1 MNSQLKRIINSE
13 SKYRDRIIKYENRKI
28 NFYIYEFGN
37 YIVNDY
43 LLYIF
48 LYYVKLYCFKIS
60 YTFST
65 KYLISLIIQRWKKS
79 ITKTLNKESFP
90 KLYINRKVNGSL
102 VNIFTKKHIK
112 DNIDFINL
120 IRLEYLF
127 RKNII
132 NKYEKIISSLSKHLL
147 NVMLYDFLLK
157 N

>member
-1 MNSQLKRIINSE
+1 MRVINSE
-13 SKYRDRIIKYENRKI
+13 SKYRNRITKYENKKI
-28 NFYIYEFGN
+28 NIHIYEFGN

-48 LYYVKLYCFKIS
+48 LYYIKLYCFKFS
-60 YTFST
+60 YTFSN
-65 KYLISLIIQRWKKS
+65 KYLTNLIIQRWKKS
-79 ITKTLNKESFP
+79 ITRILNNEGFP
-90 KLYINRKVNGSL
+90 KPYINRKINGNL
-102 VNIFTKKHIK
+102 VNIFTKTHIK

-132 NKYEKIISSLSKHLL
+132 NKYEKILSSLSKHLL
-147 NVMLYDFLLK
+147 NVMLYEFLLK